1 MKETQLT
8 KIVAELIKEDLAVMD
23 EIVEE
28 DIEALGDIGNP
39 EKLIGKKY
47 EEWTP
52 QDLQMLGQ
60 IYGSQEPNRLSKF
73 IFNKEYSKVQELE
86 EGI

>member
-8 KIVAELIKEDLAVMD
+8 KIVAKLIEEDLAVMD
-23 EIVEE
+23 EIVAE

-60 IYGSQEPNRLSKF
+60 VYGNQEPNRLSKF
-73 IFNKEYSKVQELE
+73 IFNKEYSKVKELE
-86 EGI
+86 EEI

>member
-8 KIVAELIKEDLAVMD
+8 KIVAELIEEDLAVMD
-23 EIVEE
+23 EIIAE
-28 DIEALGDIGNP
+28 DIDALGDIGNP

-60 IYGSQEPNRLSKF
+60 VYGGQEPNRLSKF
-73 IFNKEYSKVQELE
+73 IFNKEYGKVKELE
-86 EGI
+86 EEI